1 MVLLYIV
8 AAYFALD
15 FILVLLKHTCRPRR
29 IYSGPQKKRK
39 TEIQPVDNTK
49 MIKILEQINLAQL
62 ELEQLDARREI
73 MLAYYEIL
81 ENEYSAETTTQA
93 RQAQI
98 KKEILKLDDKLE
110 QLDFKRAKTYSKLKI
125 LDAA

>member
-1 MVLLYIV
+1 MLLLYIA

-29 IYSGPQKKRK
+29 TYARPQKKSK
-39 TEIQPVDNTK
+39 TVQPVDNTK

-81 ENEYSAETTTQA
+81 ENEYSAETTTQT

-110 QLDFKRAKTYSKLKI
+110 QLDFKRAKTYSKIKI